1 MSDCLTH
8 FNAQGEAHMV
18 DVGDKPATKRRA
30 RAEGRIL
37 MQAST
42 LAMIEAGNH
51 KKGDVLGVARLA
63 GIMGAKRTSDLV
75 PLCHPLAL
83 TAVDVAFSIEASPP
97 AVRCAAR
104 VETTGPT
111 GVEMEALCAVQIALL
126 TARINH
132 LTEHLRTHRKDFHSR
147 RGLLQMAS
155 RRRKLLDY
163 LKRHN
168 LPKYNELLQKLSL
181 RR

>member
-1 MSDCLTH
+1 MT
-8 FNAQGEAHMV
+8 G
-18 DVGDKPATKRRA
+18 PASRRI
-30 RAEGRIL
+30 G
-37 MQAST
+37 T
-42 LAMIEAGNH
+42 
-51 KKGDVLGVARLA
+51 V
-63 GIMGAKRTSDLV
+63 T
-75 PLCHPLAL
+75 P
-83 TAVDVAFSIEASPP
+83 ASPDFHSGQAGATMP
-97 AVRCAAR
+97 AKASCSREVNHQTMSTVVKPEIINEFKAH
-104 VETTGPT
+104 EKDTGSS
-111 GVEMEALCAVQIALL
+111 EVQVALL

-168 LPKYNELLQKLSL
+168 LPKYNELLQKLNL